1 MEESKVI
8 LLFSKYSSN
17 SKRLLDSFKNI
28 NLRLLNIQT
37 ICIDNTDI
45 RNRIKNSKTIEIKTV
60 PCILVLYADGGVEKF
75 DGDNVFQ
82 FSQNIINNYMES
94 QPIIQNQHMAQP
106 TVEKSQHMAQPT
118 VEKSQHRVQ
127 PVVEKSQHNTKHV
140 EQHHMVGQTQT
151 KSNVQSN
158 QKYANATLI
167 EDLLDG
173 EEIIENEEEKDEE
186 KDGMSKYIKSN
197 GGGILMKAQELA
209 KARENEEPK
218 KI

>member
-106 TVEKSQHMAQPT
+106 TVEKSQHMAQPV
-118 VEKSQHRVQ
+118 VEKSQHRAQ
-127 PVVEKSQHNTKHV
+127 PVLEKSQHRAQHV